1 MKINKSLRWG
11 IFFVVMAVF
20 VVMGAM
26 DAFGNLS
33 IWTVLF
39 AGFSVM
45 WLIDGIVS
53 ISIGNILFPVAI
65 LAILFDETLG
75 ITELTPWPVL
85 FAALFGTIGL
95 NMIFGNLIK
104 RKKKI
109 GVNVNGKSYKWE
121 NGNLSE
127 ETSETDER
135 FDCEIAFG
143 SCVKYVNSRNLKI
156 ANIENSF
163 GSASIY
169 FDNAQLCNGQATVNL
184 ENSFGKTVLYIPK
197 EWNVNV
203 NISKAF
209 GSVTESDHPV
219 ANSANTLIIVG
230 ETSFGTTEI
239 IYV

>member
-95 NMIFGNLIK
+95 NMIFETLLRGK
-104 RKKKI
+104 R
-109 GVNVNGKSYKWE
+109 
-121 NGNLSE
+121 L
-127 ETSETDER
+127 
-135 FDCEIAFG
+135 A
-143 SCVKYVNSRNLKI
+143 
-156 ANIENSF
+156 
-163 GSASIY
+163 
-169 FDNAQLCNGQATVNL
+169 
-184 ENSFGKTVLYIPK
+184 
-197 EWNVNV
+197 
-203 NISKAF
+203 
-209 GSVTESDHPV
+209 
-219 ANSANTLIIVG
+219 
-230 ETSFGTTEI
+230 
-239 IYV
+239 